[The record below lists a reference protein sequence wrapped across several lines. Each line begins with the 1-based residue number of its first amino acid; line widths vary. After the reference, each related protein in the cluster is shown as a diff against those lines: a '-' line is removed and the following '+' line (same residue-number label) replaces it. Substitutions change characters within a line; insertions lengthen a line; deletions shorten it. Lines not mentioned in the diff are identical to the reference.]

1 MRVRPVRFN
10 IFPFKRDETKDLPMS
25 VEIKIRVLEYVK
37 RFFSP
42 EGLSALCA
50 LSGLAVT
57 GLIFVFL
64 FLESAPAFKKLS
76 YGFWTVHLAW
86 LLGYWNLFESNIWL
100 FLDGNVFAGLWNFIT
115 GTRWSPD
122 SYLFGILPI
131 IQSTLIVVGGAV
143 FVATPI
149 GLLSAVH
156 LAEYCPLKLKTT
168 LKYIIE
174 LLASIPSVVYGLV
187 GLTMVVPWIKNAFNL
202 SSGNTAL
209 AGMIILSVMILP
221 TIVSISEDA
230 IASVPKE
237 LREASYALGAKK
249 FQTVFKVVLPA
260 AATGVAASIILAVAR
275 ALGETMA
282 VLMLTGNT
290 PFLFDIPPEFILY
303 GGLEKVSH
311 YLKEIFLSPVYPMT
325 AAIALEVG
333 ESSWNSMHYQSL
345 LGIGFVL
352 FVMTYLINSTAEYI
366 ILRSSKLK
374 VRRS

>member
-1 MRVRPVRFN
+1 
-10 IFPFKRDETKDLPMS
+10 MS
-25 VEIKIRVLEYVK
+25 IKIKIKVLDYVK

-50 LSGLAVT
+50 LSSLAIT

-64 FLESAPAFKKLS
+64 FLEAAPAFKKLS

-86 LLGYWNLFESNIWL
+86 LFGYGNLFESNIWL
-100 FLDGNVFAGLWNFIT
+100 FLDGNIFAGLWNFIT
-115 GTRWSPD
+115 GTTWSPNA
-122 SYLFGILPI
+122 YLFGILPV

-143 FVATPI
+143 LVATPI
-149 GLLSAVH
+149 GILSAVH
-156 LAEYCPLKLKTT
+156 LAEYCSLKLKTT
-168 LKYIIE
+168 LKYVIE

-187 GLTMVVPWIKNAFNL
+187 GLTIVVPWIKNAFNL

-209 AGMIILSVMILP
+209 AGIIILSVMILP
-221 TIVSISEDA
+221 TIVSVSEDA
-230 IASVPKE
+230 ISSIPKE
-237 LREASYALGAKK
+237 LSEASYALGAKK

-290 PFLFDIPPEFILY
+290 PFLLDIPPEFIFY
-303 GGLEKVSH
+303 GGLEKVSL

-325 AAIALEVG
+325 SAIALEVG

-374 VRRS
+374 VKR

>member
-1 MRVRPVRFN
+1 MRVRPVQFN
-10 IFPFKRDETKDLPMS
+10 IFLFKRAKTKGLLTMS
-25 VEIKIRVLEYVK
+25 IKIKIKVLDYVK

-50 LSGLAVT
+50 LSSLAIT

-64 FLESAPAFKKLS
+64 FLEAAPAFKKLS

-86 LLGYWNLFESNIWL
+86 LFGYGNLFESNIWL
-100 FLDGNVFAGLWNFIT
+100 FLDGNIFAGLWNFIT
-115 GTRWSPD
+115 GTTWSPNA
-122 SYLFGILPI
+122 YLFGILPV

-143 FVATPI
+143 LVATPI
-149 GLLSAVH
+149 GILSAVH
-156 LAEYCPLKLKTT
+156 LAEYCSLKLKTT
-168 LKYIIE
+168 LKYVIE

-187 GLTMVVPWIKNAFNL
+187 GLTIVVPWIKNAFNL

-209 AGMIILSVMILP
+209 AGIIILSVMILP
-221 TIVSISEDA
+221 TIVSVSEDA
-230 IASVPKE
+230 ISSIPKE
-237 LREASYALGAKK
+237 LSEASYALGAKK

-290 PFLFDIPPEFILY
+290 PFLLDIPPEFIFY
-303 GGLEKVSH
+303 GGLEKVSL
-311 YLKEIFLSPVYPMT
+311 YLKEIFLSPVYLMT
-325 AAIALEVG
+325 SAIALEVG

-352 FVMTYLINSTAEYI
+352 FVMT
-366 ILRSSKLK
+366 
-374 VRRS
+374 

>member
-1 MRVRPVRFN
+1 MSLMRAQTARFM
-10 IFPFKRDETKDLPMS
+10 FDKVKVFLSAS
-25 VEIKIRVLEYVK
+25 VGVRVLDYVK

-50 LSGLAVT
+50 FSGLAVT
-57 GLIFVFL
+57 GLIFAFL
-64 FLESAPAFKKLS
+64 FREAAPAFKKLS
-76 YGFWTVHLAW
+76 YGFWTVHVAW
-86 LLGYWNLFESNIWL
+86 LLGRSSLFESDIWM

-115 GTRWSPD
+115 GARWSPD
-122 SYLFGILPI
+122 AYLFGILPI

-143 FVATPI
+143 LVATPI
-149 GLLSAVH
+149 GILSAVH
-156 LAEYCPLKLKTT
+156 LAEYCPLKLKTV
-168 LKYIIE
+168 LKYAIE

-187 GLTMVVPWIKNAFNL
+187 GLTLVVPWIKNTFNL

-209 AGMIILSVMILP
+209 AGIIVLSVMILP
-221 TIVSISEDA
+221 TIVSVSEDA
-230 IASVPKE
+230 ISSIPKE

-260 AATGVAASIILAVAR
+260 AVTGVAASIILAVAR

-290 PFLFDIPPEFILY
+290 PFLLDIPPEFMFY
-303 GGLEKVSH
+303 GVLEKVSH
-311 YLKEIFLSPVYPMT
+311 FLKEVFLSPVYPMT

-333 ESSWNSMHYQSL
+333 ESSWNSMHYQAL

-352 FVMTYLINSTAEYI
+352 FVITYLINSTAEYI
-366 ILRSSKLK
+366 ILRSSKMK
-374 VRRS
+374 VRR